1 MGNKNYSFEDLIV
14 WQKAHKFV
22 LNVYEMTK
30 NFPKEEVYALTSQIK
45 RAATSIAANIAE
57 GFGRKGKKD
66 KLRFYNFSRAS
77 LLEVRYF
84 LILANDLKYYNT
96 SQLRIDLD
104 EIEKIL
110 YSYTKKINES
120 IENKQ

>member
-1 MGNKNYSFEDLIV
+1 MGNKSYSFEDLIV

-22 LNVYEMTK
+22 LNIYEMTK
-30 NFPKEEVYALTSQIK
+30 NFPKDEVYALTSQIK
-45 RAATSIAANIAE
+45 RASTSIAANIAE

-96 SQLRIDLD
+96 SQLRVDLD

-110 YSYTKKINES
+110 YSYTKKISES
-120 IENKQ
+120 IGDK

>member
-1 MGNKNYSFEDLIV
+1 MGNKSYSFEDLIV

-22 LNVYEMTK
+22 LNIYEMTK
-30 NFPKEEVYALTSQIK
+30 NFPKDEVYALTSQIK
-45 RAATSIAANIAE
+45 RASTSIAANIAE

-96 SQLRIDLD
+96 GKLRIDLD
-104 EIEKIL
+104 EI
-110 YSYTKKINES
+110 
-120 IENKQ
+120 